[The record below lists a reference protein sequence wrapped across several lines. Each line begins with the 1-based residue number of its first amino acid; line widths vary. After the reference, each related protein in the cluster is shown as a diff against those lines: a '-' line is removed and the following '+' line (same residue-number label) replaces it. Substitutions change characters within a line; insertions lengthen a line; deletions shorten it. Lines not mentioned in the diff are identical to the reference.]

1 MKDLDKLRSVVTS
14 VIDGKDED
22 AQINFHD
29 YLRGAMKSVTG
40 IDMAQKD
47 SPTPAAEPDKE

>member
-1 MKDLDKLRSVVTS
+1 MKDLEKLKSVVTS

-29 YLRGAMKSVTG
+29 YLRGAMKSVAGVALPTE
-40 IDMAQKD
+40 DN
-47 SPTPAAEPDKE
+47 PTPASDKE